1 MKKRIVLG
9 IETSG
14 ETCRVALLEVTGSP
28 GTAAEILLKSVI
40 TERNYSGDASR
51 HSEMLWSLLEGVL
64 AGQGNPKSRREKK
77 VMAPLS
83 AVDLIA
89 VSIGPGSFTGLRVG
103 LATAKVFA
111 HFGNIPL
118 VGVPTMEAAAEDAS
132 IRTGKREVLCA
143 LDARRGEVYASRFRR
158 SGKFLRSSGGIRI
171 CQMEEARRG
180 LPEDVLVATEP
191 PRAAVIAA
199 LGLARFV
206 AGKRDD
212 SRTLIPVYI
221 RRPEAVE
228 RRLREVKRNKNIKK

>member
-1 MKKRIVLG
+1 MKKRVVLG

-14 ETCRVALLEVTGSP
+14 ETCRVARLEVTGNP
-28 GTAAEILLKSVI
+28 QTAAEILLKSVI

-64 AGQGNPKSRREKK
+64 SGQGNPKSRREKK
-77 VMAPLS
+77 GMAPLS

-118 VGVPTMEAAAEDAS
+118 VGVPTMEAAAEDAA

-158 SGKFLRSSGGIRI
+158 SGKFLSASGGIRI
-171 CQMEEARRG
+171 CQIEEARRG
-180 LPEDVLVATEP
+180 LPEDVLMATEP

-199 LGLARFV
+199 LGLARFL
-206 AGKRDD
+206 AGKCDD
-212 SRTLIPVYI
+212 PRTLVPVYV

-228 RRLREVKRNKNIKK
+228 RRLRGLK